1 MKTAILASVLI
12 LVFVTASPAQEKSPK
27 TLTEGFF
34 RLLME
39 DKAPQAY
46 DNVFAGSPVPKLRPE
61 ESSVMREQT
70 RAALAANGKI
80 LGYELIREEKFGDS
94 VLQLV
99 YLLRSEVIPTV
110 WQFVFYKPKAEWYL
124 LGVTFFDDANGLDA
138 MR

>member
-46 DNVFAGSPVPKLRPE
+46 DHVFVGSPVPKLRPE